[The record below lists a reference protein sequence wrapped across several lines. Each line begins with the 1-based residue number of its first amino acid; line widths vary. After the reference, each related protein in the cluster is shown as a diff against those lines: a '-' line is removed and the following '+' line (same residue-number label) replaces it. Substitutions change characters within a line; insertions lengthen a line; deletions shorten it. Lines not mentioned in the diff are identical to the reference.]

1 MLKCSIKH
9 CYASVLQDKEEIQ
22 AMHLKGHYFWITNR
36 PSSDREPERE
46 HQRGKIQNG
55 ERRWR
60 ELKSDAL
67 SSLGQAATVKA
78 VIYSAIIS
86 VDIWSESQ
94 PSLSHRIHTEWPT
107 WIGRAWFIIQLFI
120 VLGGHQREKKHMK
133 RFNFQSLSV
142 AWDQIWW

>member
-9 CYASVLQDKEEIQ
+9 CYASLLQDKEEIQ
-22 AMHLKGHYFWITNR
+22 AMHLKGRYFWINR
-36 PSSDREPERE
+36 PTWGREPERE
-46 HQRGKIQNG
+46 HQRGKIQTG
-55 ERRWR
+55 EKRWQK
-60 ELKSDAL
+60 LKSDAL

-78 VIYSAIIS
+78 VIYSGIIS

-94 PSLSHRIHTEWPT
+94 PSLSHHIHTEWPT
-107 WIGRAWFIIQLFI
+107 WIGSAWFIIQLFI

-133 RFNFQSLSV
+133 RGRDFQSLSV